1 MIIGINEK
9 RIVDGIHVF
18 FNKKVV
24 YKKVVLD
31 CSKVKKVQYWISE
44 SEESR

>member
-1 MIIGINEK
+1 MKNELLM
-9 RIVDGIHVF
+9 GYTFF

-24 YKKVVLD
+24 YKKVVFD